1 MYRPNNFGAV
11 DLKTGLPVL
20 DEKSFLKILVLP
32 FSSKLDWGCDIVGD
46 NTEKIWA
53 HRFLAKPKTI
63 EDEGLR
69 GAVSPPWGAE
79 QCLGER
85 VGSNPLNNF
94 AFFLVQHDKMVIVR
108 VNIG

>member
-1 MYRPNNFGAV
+1 M
-11 DLKTGLPVL
+11 T
-20 DEKSFLKILVLP
+20 
-32 FSSKLDWGCDIVGD
+32 
-46 NTEKIWA
+46 
-53 HRFLAKPKTI
+53 KPKTI
-63 EDEGLR
+63 EAEGLR
-69 GAVSPPWGAE
+69 GAVSPPWGSE